1 MSRSAVGAAVEVAI
15 EGAAL
20 VGIGEKEMG
29 VFGCIVES
37 VGEGRGESERVGG
50 VGEGAGEVVEL
61 VGASVVVFIIGDV
74 DCIIGGDV
82 GILVGIVG

>member
-37 VGEGRGESERVGG
+37 VGEGRGESERVG
-50 VGEGAGEVVEL
+50 EGAGEVVEL
-61 VGASVVVFIIGDV
+61 VGVSV
-74 DCIIGGDV
+74 GGLTLGSNV
-82 GILVGIVG
+82 GILVDIVG